1 VGHSHAQG
9 SGGFP
14 FLLFFSSTCN
24 VFCPF
29 VSQRRKEKNKRKVP
43 PPQGHRPHQ
52 GTLHSILKRAGNT
65 LVIYLTKAVIFFS
78 LLHSFIQ
85 VQCSS
90 CASLQVETRNC
101 CVCASVCPSV
111 TKPQRPSAHVEVY
124 IRRLAA
130 DQHKSRMCCCF

>member
-1 VGHSHAQG
+1 MLRVQVA
-9 SGGFP
+9 F
-14 FLLFFSSTCN
+14 LFFFSFPSHVMN
-24 VFCPF
+24 FVHLCPKEN
-29 VSQRRKEKNKRKVP
+29 KEKNKRKVP

-65 LVIYLTKAVIFFS
+65 LVIYLTKAVSFLS

-85 VQCSS
+85 VQCST

-111 TKPQRPSAHVEVY
+111 SKPQRPSAHVEVY
-124 IRRLAA
+124 IRHLAA
-130 DQHKSRMCCCF
+130 DQHKNESRMCCCF